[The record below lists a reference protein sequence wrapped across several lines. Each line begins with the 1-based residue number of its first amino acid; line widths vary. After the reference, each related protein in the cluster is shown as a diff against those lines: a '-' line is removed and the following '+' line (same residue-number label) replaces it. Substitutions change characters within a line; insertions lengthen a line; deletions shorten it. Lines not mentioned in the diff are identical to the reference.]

1 MSKQRTKASD
11 VNAIQELDALIQ
23 AGDWEAASEP
33 ALLLFK
39 QYPTTPGVMER
50 SMHVLRQAEQ
60 WQLLVDL
67 LIEARNR
74 YQLWP
79 YGCDLLVG
87 QSLVELEQWDQAI
100 PYMQL
105 ALAQPEHAPWAHHF
119 FGKALRHTGRLEEA
133 LEHQRLSA
141 EQLPD
146 FPWAPF
152 EAAQL
157 LLELQRPGLAVLE
170 LQEARRR
177 HGVPNP
183 VMEEQWNQLRHLVLL
198 SQVEE
203 HQAQGQIPEAFAV
216 LRQAMTQAPDDAA
229 LNAKLAVLL
238 ALPKPAIDG
247 SADDQSIDVTAL
259 DVELSKIELLL
270 DQLEEQMTRE
280 QETLSTQASPK
291 ADISYL

>member
-1 MSKQRTKASD
+1 MSKRRTKASAT
-11 VNAIQELDALIQ
+11 NAIQKLDALIQ

-50 SMHVLRQAEQ
+50 SMHVLRQVEQ

-79 YGCDLLVG
+79 YGSDLLIG

-100 PYMQL
+100 PYLQL

-119 FGKALRHTGRLEEA
+119 FGKALRHTGRIEEA
-133 LEHQRLSA
+133 LTHQRQA
-141 EQLPD
+141 EAMLPD

-157 LLELQRPGLAVLE
+157 LIELQQMRLAVLE

-177 HGVPNP
+177 HGSPNP
-183 VMEEQWNQLRHLVLL
+183 VMEEQWVQLQHLVLL
-198 SQVEE
+198 SKVEQ
-203 HQAQGQIPEAFAV
+203 HQEQGQISEAFAV
-216 LRQAMTQAPDDAA
+216 LRRAMAQAPDDPA
-229 LNAKLAVLL
+229 LNAKVCELL
-238 ALPKPAIDG
+238 ALPQRAVDG
-247 SADDQSIDVTAL
+247 SVVEKEIDVTAL
-259 DVELSKIELLL
+259 DVELGKIELML
-270 DQLEEQMTRE
+270 DQLEEQLTRDE
-280 QETLSTQASPK
+280 EISSIKASPEEE
-291 ADISYL
+291 ISYR